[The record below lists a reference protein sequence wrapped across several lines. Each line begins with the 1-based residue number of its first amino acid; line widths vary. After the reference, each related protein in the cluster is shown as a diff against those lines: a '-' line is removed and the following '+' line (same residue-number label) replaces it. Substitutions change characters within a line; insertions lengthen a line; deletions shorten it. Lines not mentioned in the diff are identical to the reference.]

1 MRRNAEGGEVTTFA
15 KILNRYKLL
24 DCSLQG
30 ILAGSRSK
38 SDSAGALA
46 WFALRWDSRC
56 ATVLVAPSYC
66 PSVRVLGL
74 RGTPGDVDVDG
85 RVQVA
90 VYG

>member
-30 ILAGSRSK
+30 ILAGTRSK
-38 SDSAGALA
+38 SYSAVSAAHA
-46 WFALRWDSRC
+46 WFALHWDSRC

-66 PSVRVLGL
+66 LSMRV
-74 RGTPGDVDVDG
+74 
-85 RVQVA
+85 
-90 VYG
+90 